1 MSASSSSSR
10 ADELVQIQYPTGTD
24 AYMNLEQIG
33 GGARAT
39 VHKATCVNNEIG
51 FSGLVAIKIIDL
63 EQYTAEDLDG
73 LRREAAAMSLHSHP
87 NVLGSLCSFTVDHHL
102 WLVMPYMAAGSLQSI
117 VSSFFPDGMPE
128 PCIAIVLKET
138 LKGLSYLHG
147 LGHLHTD
154 IKAAN
159 ILLNHTDNGSI
170 KLEDSGMSVRI
181 YDSSSIE
188 ESPSSKMRLNDVAG
202 TPYWIAPEVIQDS
215 NTGYSFKSDI
225 WSFGVTALELAH
237 GGPPFSYLPPSK
249 SLMLKMKKRFGISDY
264 DYDEKSEKDFK
275 NSHFSQAFKDMV
287 ASCLDQDPSRRPSAD
302 HLLEYSFFKNCEGL
316 DLLFNEFFRGLPNV
330 EERFKEPEALSDGTS
345 IQITSGTDTDS
356 AGSSVK
362 TTRING
368 WKFNESKF
376 ELEPEFHAESK
387 DDAVKTVRFGGDME
401 GLVGDHSGLN
411 MRGIEGAAETFN
423 RERALLESLVE
434 LKGTFDEQKMRVDG
448 MIAQLRRGDDGNAQ
462 MVQETENLMKELILE
477 KEEKTFK

>member
-24 AYMNLEQIG
+24 AYVNLEQIG

-39 VHKATCVNNEIG
+39 VHKATCVNNDIG

-73 LRREAAAMSLHSHP
+73 LRRETAAMSLHSHP

-117 VSSFFPDGMPE
+117 VSSFFPDGLPE

-154 IKAAN
+154 IKAGN
-159 ILLNHTDNGSI
+159 ILVNHTDNGSSI
-170 KLEDSGMSVRI
+170 KLEDSGMSVMI

-188 ESPSSKMRLNDVAG
+188 KSSSSKMRLNDVAG

-249 SLMLKMKKRFGISDY
+249 SLMLKMKKRFG
-264 DYDEKSEKDFK
+264 
-275 NSHFSQAFKDMV
+275 
-287 ASCLDQDPSRRPSAD
+287 
-302 HLLEYSFFKNCEGL
+302 
-316 DLLFNEFFRGLPNV
+316 DL
-330 EERFKEPEALSDGTS
+330 
-345 IQITSGTDTDS
+345 
-356 AGSSVK
+356 
-362 TTRING
+362 
-368 WKFNESKF
+368 
-376 ELEPEFHAESK
+376 
-387 DDAVKTVRFGGDME
+387 
-401 GLVGDHSGLN
+401 
-411 MRGIEGAAETFN
+411 
-423 RERALLESLVE
+423 
-434 LKGTFDEQKMRVDG
+434 
-448 MIAQLRRGDDGNAQ
+448 
-462 MVQETENLMKELILE
+462 
-477 KEEKTFK
+477 

>member
-10 ADELVQIQYPTGTD
+10 ADGKVQIQYPTGAD
-24 AYMNLEQIG
+24 AYRILEQIG

-39 VHKATCVNNEIG
+39 VHKATCVNNDIRY
-51 FSGLVAIKIIDL
+51 SGLVSIKIIDL
-63 EQYTAEDLDG
+63 EQYSAADLDG
-73 LRREAAAMSLHSHP
+73 LRRESKAMSLHSHP
-87 NVLGSLCSFTVDHHL
+87 NFLGSLCSFTVDHHL

-117 VSSFFPDGMPE
+117 VSSFFPDGLLE

-138 LKGLSYLHG
+138 LKGLSYLHR
-147 LGHLHTD
+147 LDYLHTD
-154 IKAAN
+154 IKAGN

-170 KLEDSGMSVRI
+170 KLEDSGMSVWI
-181 YDSSSIE
+181 YDSNSIE
-188 ESPSSKMRLNDVAG
+188 KSSSLSSSSKMRLTDVAG
-202 TPYWIAPEVIQDS
+202 TPYWMAPEVIQDS

-249 SLMLKMKKRFGISDY
+249 SLMLKIKKRFGLSDY
-264 DYDEKSEKDFK
+264 DYDEKSKKDFK
-275 NSHFSQAFKDMV
+275 NNHFSQAFKDMV

-302 HLLEYSFFKNCEGL
+302 QLLQYSLFKNCEGL

-330 EERFKEPEALSDGTS
+330 EERFKEPNASSDGTS
-345 IQITSGTDTDS
+345 SQITSGTDTDS

-362 TTRING
+362 TTRISG

-387 DDAVKTVRFGGDME
+387 DDVVKTVHFGGETIIDTDTNIGFSESSSGSGDLE
-401 GLVGDHSGLN
+401 GLVGDHAGAN
-411 MRGIEGAAETFN
+411 MSGIEGAVETLN
-423 RERALLESLVE
+423 
-434 LKGTFDEQKMRVDG
+434 
-448 MIAQLRRGDDGNAQ
+448 
-462 MVQETENLMKELILE
+462 QETVAE
-477 KEEKTFK
+477 KASSRYDCSVTKRV

>member
-39 VHKATCVNNEIG
+39 VHKATCVNNDIG

-63 EQYTAEDLDG
+63 EQYTAADLDG
-73 LRREAAAMSLHSHP
+73 LRRETAAMSLHSHP
-87 NVLGSLCSFTVDHHL
+87 NVLGSHCSFTVDHHL

-154 IKAAN
+154 IKAGN
-159 ILLNHTDNGSI
+159 ILVNHTDNGSSI
-170 KLEDSGMSVRI
+170 KLEDSGMSG
-181 YDSSSIE
+181 
-188 ESPSSKMRLNDVAG
+188 PQ
-202 TPYWIAPEVIQDS
+202 YWIAPEVIQDS

-275 NSHFSQAFKDMV
+275 NSQFSQAFKDMV

-330 EERFKEPEALSDGTS
+330 EERFKEPEALNDGTS

-362 TTRING
+362 TTMING

-423 RERALLESLVE
+423 QERALLESLVE
-434 LKGTFDEQKMRVDG
+434 LKGTFDDQKMRVEG
-448 MIAQLRRGDDGNAQ
+448 MIAQLRRGG
-462 MVQETENLMKELILE
+462 
-477 KEEKTFK
+477 